1 MYKAIYKAIYSGNNK
16 VNLVTGGP
24 HQPPFPEDDL
34 SEQKPL
40 KMVVSKFG
48 ISKLPGVPPI
58 FRGDFMLDSGR
69 VPLQTEIDLFLKFE
83 MSQLVILFVEE

>member
-1 MYKAIYKAIYSGNNK
+1 MYKAIYSGNNK

-48 ISKLPGVPPI
+48 ISKLPGVPPF
-58 FRGDFMLDSGR
+58 FRGDFFVSFR
-69 VPLQTEIDLFLKFE
+69 KATFTEIDLFFK
-83 MSQLVILFVEE
+83 ILNESIGNSFC